1 MSSNRCCY
9 ALITAAKNEEGYIR
23 NTLQSVV
30 NQTLSPAIWVIVSDA
45 STDRTDEYIQDFA
58 NRFDFIEFVRLESA
72 GTRSFAR
79 KTDALETAYAKIRQ
93 MSFDVIGILDAD
105 ISLPP
110 NYYQELLLQFANNS
124 RLGLAGGVI
133 VERRQGEWRMRY
145 SDAGDYVPGAIQVFR
160 RKCYDDLGG
169 YHLDLPLG
177 GEDAVLNVMAGQR
190 GWQVQAFRRL
200 PARHHRPT
208 GTAAGSLFTARFR
221 GGMHDYFIG
230 YHPLYEAGKCL
241 RRLLEPPRLIGSM
254 LRTAGYLWPWLTR
267 KQPLVPADYVQY
279 LRRQQMRRVLREE
292 IEQEDREWRESA

>member
-110 NYYQELLLQFANNS
+110 NYYQELLLQFTQPYPQFA
-124 RLGLAGGVI
+124 
-133 VERRQGEWRMRY
+133 RRG
-145 SDAGDYVPGAIQVFR
+145 
-160 RKCYDDLGG
+160 
-169 YHLDLPLG
+169 
-177 GEDAVLNVMAGQR
+177 
-190 GWQVQAFRRL
+190 
-200 PARHHRPT
+200 T
-208 GTAAGSLFTARFR
+208 G
-221 GGMHDYFIG
+221 
-230 YHPLYEAGKCL
+230 
-241 RRLLEPPRLIGSM
+241 
-254 LRTAGYLWPWLTR
+254 
-267 KQPLVPADYVQY
+267 
-279 LRRQQMRRVLREE
+279 
-292 IEQEDREWRESA
+292 